1 MIGPLTH
8 AFVQSVEVAP
18 DLGRVF
24 YSGPTEIGYVD
35 EQGGKGVTL
44 EPHYAGSLAYEPT
57 EHELYA
63 SFELLPEIAIFNAR
77 TGRLATRLK
86 LPGWSAFQLVAV
98 PGKVFMLLKDKDGM
112 CTIKRHNPPSS
123 RLGPSKASP
132 RRADLKPTRTT
143 NALFFTRENEVDAI
157 DIARQTV
164 IAKISV
170 SGEPSVSFDTDSG
183 LLVVG
188 WLHSSPQK
196 FDVLQV
202 VRPTGDGLIPV
213 TSLSNEAGGTELVRS
228 HYGFIQHGF
237 HEFLLWSDVGTAP
250 APSSGTRQRLNDD
263 GRCVAETQRPSS
275 VAYAIF
281 ANDAAGPAKNASTRS
296 SSCRGP
302 RSLPFGGRLSPDASL
317 DQGASTTSCIGRP
330 TPKLIF
336 QHATP

>member
-1 MIGPLTH
+1 VSSRLGRRTALTVLFLATLAFAPANVPGDYRIVAHLPDVMDGQALRSPRYDWKSHRLFAGNRVGVYSADLSVPKPTMIGPLTH

-44 EPHYAGSLAYEPT
+44 APHYAGSLAYEPT
-57 EHELYA
+57 AHELYA

-112 CTIKRHNPPSS
+112 YTIDATTHTIAPWPVKGITTPG
-123 RLGPSKASP
+123 RLE
-132 RRADLKPTRTT
+132 ADPNGKY
-143 NALFFTRENEVDAI
+143 LFFTRENEVDAI

-164 IAKISV
+164 IGKISV

-250 APSSGTRQRLNDD
+250 TR
-263 GRCVAETQRPSS
+263 
-275 VAYAIF
+275 
-281 ANDAAGPAKNASTRS
+281 
-296 SSCRGP
+296 
-302 RSLPFGGRLSPDASL
+302 
-317 DQGASTTSCIGRP
+317 
-330 TPKLIF
+330 
-336 QHATP
+336 